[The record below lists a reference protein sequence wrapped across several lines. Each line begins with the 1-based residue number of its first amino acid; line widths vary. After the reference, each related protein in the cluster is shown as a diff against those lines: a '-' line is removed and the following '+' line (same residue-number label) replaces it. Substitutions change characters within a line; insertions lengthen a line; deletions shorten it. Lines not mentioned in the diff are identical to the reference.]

1 MDALALK
8 KGLER
13 LLPQM
18 EDILDK
24 EDRFVWTGKVQEVK
38 LATNQLLSLLDAYED
53 EFSDKAKKILT
64 DARFVHL

>member
-8 KGLER
+8 RGLER

-18 EDILDK
+18 EDILDTQ
-24 EDRFVWTGKVQEVK
+24 DRFVWTGNVQEVK

-53 EFSDKAKKILT
+53 EFSVKAKKILS